1 MDFNLLES
9 WRTMSILK
17 MIVLLEGVKLLY
29 EMNVVYSGS
38 VIAVGLRKVAIREE
52 LYL

>member
-1 MDFNLLES
+1 MDFNLFEG

-17 MIVLLEGVKLLY
+17 MIVLLEVVKSLY
-29 EMNVVYSGS
+29 EMNIVYSGS
-38 VIAVGLRKVAIREE
+38 VIAVRLRKVAIIEE